1 MLEVLSHLLDFAQ
14 IGVQVFACL
23 LLLLE
28 NGSLDRQLFPQFL
41 FLLLQF
47 ELLLFLGVYVLLNL
61 LLILLGLHDA
71 LGILFLI
78 LHRNKALKN

>member
-14 IGVQVFACL
+14 IGVQVFAYL
-23 LLLLE
+23 LLSLEDGVLVRELL
-28 NGSLDRQLFPQFL
+28 PQFL
-41 FLLLQF
+41 FSLLQF
-47 ELLLFLGVYVLLNL
+47 KLLLFLGVNVLLNL
-61 LLILLGLHDA
+61 LLVLLGLHDA